1 MNPVLDRP
9 SQASTKAA
17 WADAAASAAPRQVR
31 VGVLDQLVA
40 ATGAPETEPARRLD
54 QFLQEA
60 SPAAALRM
68 WLAWTGRTDGAAD
81 KDQLARWLNRDV
93 AQLDGLL
100 NEQLNA
106 VLHHP
111 RFQKLEAAWRSLRY
125 LVEQKGEAADVKIRV
140 LNVRWDEL
148 ARDVE
153 RAIEFDQ
160 SQLFRKVYEEEFG
173 RPGGEPFSVLLGDYE
188 IRHRPSR
195 EHPIDDVSVLTAIS
209 QVAAAAFAPFI
220 AGAHPALFELDDFSD
235 LQQPLPHAKTFEQL
249 EYLKWRAFRD
259 TDDARFAALT
269 LPRVLMRLPY
279 RDDGSRRDGFRF
291 QEDTCGRDARKY
303 LWGNAAFALG
313 AVLIRAFQASGW
325 LSDIRGVQRGV
336 EGGGLV
342 PGLPA
347 ASTATDKRGVV
358 PTGSTDAFLTDRMEP
373 ELSELG
379 LIPLCRCRGT
389 DDSAFYAT
397 PTLQKPK
404 KYDDPAATANARL
417 SAMLQYL
424 LCVSRFAHYLK
435 VAARD
440 KIGSFV
446 EAEECERY
454 LHDWLQRYVTADAD
468 ASPETKAQYPLRQA
482 DVRVRAHPDK
492 PGSYVCVIHLW
503 PHFQLDELT
512 TSMRL
517 TAELSASRPE
527 SG

>member
-1 MNPVLDRP
+1 MNPVLDRQW
-9 SQASTKAA
+9 QASPEAA
-17 WADAAASAAPRQVR
+17 WANAAATPVPPEVR
-31 VGVLDQLVA
+31 VSVLDQIVQ
-40 ATGAPETEPARRLD
+40 ATGAPDAEPARRLD
-54 QFLQEA
+54 EFLQEP

-68 WLAWTGRTDGAAD
+68 WLAWTGRTAGTD
-81 KDQLARWLNRDV
+81 KDQLARLLNRDV

-111 RFQKLEAAWRSLRY
+111 RFQNLEAAWRGLRY
-125 LVEQKGEAADVKIRV
+125 LVEQKEDAEDVKIRV
-140 LNVRWDEL
+140 LSVRWDEL

-160 SQLFRKVYEEEFG
+160 SQLFRKVYEDEFG
-173 RPGGEPFSVLLGDYE
+173 RAGGEPFSVLLGNYE
-188 IRHRPSR
+188 VRHRPSR
-195 EHPIDDVSVLTAIS
+195 EHPVDDVSVLTAIS

-220 AGAHPALFELDDFSD
+220 AGADPALFELESFAEF
-235 LQQPLPHAKTFEQL
+235 QQPLNHAKTFEQVD
-249 EYLKWRAFRD
+249 YLKWRAFRD
-259 TDDARFAALT
+259 TEDARFTALT

-279 RDDGSRRDGFRF
+279 LDDGSRLDRFRF
-291 QEDTCGRDARKY
+291 REETGGRDASKS

-313 AVLIRAFQASGW
+313 AVLIRAFKASGW

-336 EGGGLV
+336 DGGGLV
-342 PGLPA
+342 PGLCV
-347 ASTATDKRGVV
+347 ASAATDKPGVV
-358 PTGSTDAFLTDRMEP
+358 PTGSTEVVITDRMEP

-379 LIPLCRCRGT
+379 FISLCRCQGT
-389 DDSAFYAT
+389 GQSAFYGT
-397 PTLQKPK
+397 PSVQKPK
-404 KYDDPAATANARL
+404 KYDDPAATANARI

-424 LCVSRFAHYLK
+424 LCTSRFAHYLK

-440 KIGSFV
+440 KIGSFI

-454 LHDWLQRYVTADAD
+454 LHDWLQGYVTADAE

-482 DVRVRAHPDK
+482 DVRVRQHPDK

-512 TSMRL
+512 TSIRL
-517 TAELSASRPE
+517 TAELNAKRA
-527 SG
+527 G